1 MIMNHAVHLEIDLIN
16 LSIRLSYLWKPRK
29 AELTVEILL
38 KESSFTK
45 KKKKII
51 RQVFIDFKKKCMQ
64 G

>member
-16 LSIRLSYLWKPRK
+16 HSIRLSYLWKPRK

-45 KKKKII
+45 KKNI
-51 RQVFIDFKKKCMQ
+51 RQVFID
-64 G
+64 